1 MGALKMQELQLQQ
14 SAERMADIE
23 EELEM
28 KSGENNRLRNQVA
41 DLEKAVQD
49 LYGSRKGQ
57 GSIQVELNN
66 LRADNEKLMQLL
78 RETSEY
84 QDMDDVTI
92 LRKAKYLSNQAVT
105 QIADTFGIELTKKK
119 TSDAN

>member
-1 MGALKMQELQLQQ
+1 MQELQLQQ
-14 SAERMADIE
+14 AEERMNDIE

-28 KSGENNRLRNQVA
+28 KSDENNRLRVQVA
-41 DLEKAVQD
+41 DLEKTVQD

-84 QDMDDVTI
+84 
-92 LRKAKYLSNQAVT
+92 
-105 QIADTFGIELTKKK
+105 
-119 TSDAN
+119 